1 MFLRNWRYP
10 VLILTGLLVGV
21 SFANADG
28 IVAPVLSG
36 PPTSVIPVHLS
47 WTQVPDA
54 IEYKLLERTPPGY
67 GSWYLI
73 FAGTASTSFSQ
84 TSVTLGT
91 NYEYRVNAC
100 AASGVC
106 SPDSN
111 YVAVLIVDKVAIST
125 AGPAPTSTS
134 AAVSTAATSTASSS
148 PAAPVTSSSI
158 IVLPPPPAPVV
169 VYVPPPAEDR
179 FKKNLKLGSR
189 GEDVSA
195 LQQFLVGEG
204 VYPEAM
210 VTGYF
215 GPKTQTAVIRFQEKY
230 KSEILTPVGFTRG
243 TGFVGAATRAKL
255 NELYKK
261 R

>member
-1 MFLRNWRYP
+1 MFLRNWRYSA
-10 VLILTGLLVGV
+10 LIITGLCAGV
-21 SFANADG
+21 SFANADS

-36 PPTSVIPVHLS
+36 PSASVIPVNLS

-73 FAGTASTSFSQ
+73 FAGTASTSFSR

-91 NYEYRVNAC
+91 SYEYRVNAC

-111 YVAVLIVDKVAIST
+111 YIAVSIVDKVAPST
-125 AGPAPTSTS
+125 AEAAPTSTS
-134 AAVSTAATSTASSS
+134 AAVSAAATSTASSS
-148 PAAPVTSSSI
+148 PAVPVAPSST
-158 IVLPPPPAPVV
+158 IVPPPIV

-179 FKKNLKLGSR
+179 FTRNLKMGFR
-189 GEDVSA
+189 GEDVNA

-215 GPKTQTAVIRFQEKY
+215 GLKTRAAIIRFQEKY
-230 KSEILTPVGFTRG
+230 ASEILTPVGLTRG
-243 TGFVGAATRAKL
+243 TGFVGAVTRAKL